1 MIFVHLVI
9 GVALLE
15 FLYFGFAVGRAREKY
30 GVKAPATTGNEM
42 FERYYRV
49 QMNTLEQL
57 IVFIP
62 GIVLFAHY
70 IEPRV
75 AAVVGVFF
83 LIVRAWYF
91 RVRARSKQEDRGIRA
106 VVPARPHPPAGRP
119 DRRRAVPLQVA
130 TRRRRNTPAMGSR
143 DRKMMP
149 IVTSPKLSLT
159 MGMLPNK

>member
-83 LIVRAWYF
+83 LIGRAWYF
-91 RVRARSKQEDRGIRA
+91 SQYVRDPSKRTAAFGLSFLPVLILLLGGLIGA
-106 VVPARPHPPAGRP
+106 VLCLFR
-119 DRRRAVPLQVA
+119 
-130 TRRRRNTPAMGSR
+130 
-143 DRKMMP
+143 
-149 IVTSPKLSLT
+149 
-159 MGMLPNK
+159 

>member
-15 FLYFGFAVGRAREKY
+15 FLYFGFAVGRARETY
-30 GVKAPATTGNEM
+30 GIKAPATTGNEM

-62 GIVLFAHY
+62 GIVLFARY

-83 LIVRAWYF
+83 LIGRAWYF
-91 RVRARSKQEDRGIRA
+91 SQYVRDPSKRTAPFGLSFLSVVILLLGGLTGA
-106 VVPARPHPPAGRP
+106 V
-119 DRRRAVPLQVA
+119 
-130 TRRRRNTPAMGSR
+130 
-143 DRKMMP
+143 
-149 IVTSPKLSLT
+149 LSLFR
-159 MGMLPNK
+159 